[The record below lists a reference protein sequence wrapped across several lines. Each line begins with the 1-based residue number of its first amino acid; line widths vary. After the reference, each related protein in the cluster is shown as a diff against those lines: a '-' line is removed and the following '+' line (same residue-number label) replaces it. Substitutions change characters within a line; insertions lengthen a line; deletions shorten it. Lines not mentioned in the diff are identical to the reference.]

1 MGLRIAP
8 DVEDERLATDKPLL
22 ATDKPLLALGNKALL
37 SPHMVSSNLG
47 GGLHP
52 MAVWA
57 TKSVLSA
64 LRGGIPDNVYNK
76 KVGRTLRRPKS
87 VERSHR
93 VTRKA

>member
-1 MGLRIAP
+1 MTASPADSRLEALYEDLRAIKGRYLP
-8 DVEDERLATDKPLL
+8 PSTQYLRQI
-22 ATDKPLLALGNKALL
+22 
-37 SPHMVSSNLG
+37 G

-93 VTRKA
+93 VSRKA